1 MTGDIKKVSAGGK
14 GGMSA
19 AISGTEAI
27 RNWDEHK
34 CGTAEL
40 CKRFETN
47 KDAGL
52 TGSQAN

>member
-40 CKRFETN
+40 CKRFETS
-47 KDAGL
+47 KDTGL
-52 TGSQAN
+52 TSSTAS

>member
-1 MTGDIKKVSAGGK
+1 MTGDLNKVSAGGK
-14 GGMSA
+14 GKSGMSA

-27 RNWDEHK
+27 RHWDEHK

-47 KDAGL
+47 KDNGL
-52 TGSQAN
+52 SSS

>member
-1 MTGDIKKVSAGGK
+1 
-14 GGMSA
+14 MSA

-40 CKRFETN
+40 VKRFETN

-52 TGSQAN
+52 TGSQAI

>member
-1 MTGDIKKVSAGGK
+1 MTGDINKVSAGGKAK

-34 CGTAEL
+34 CGNAEL
-40 CKRFETN
+40 CKRFESN
-47 KDAGL
+47 KDSGL
-52 TGSQAN
+52 TSS